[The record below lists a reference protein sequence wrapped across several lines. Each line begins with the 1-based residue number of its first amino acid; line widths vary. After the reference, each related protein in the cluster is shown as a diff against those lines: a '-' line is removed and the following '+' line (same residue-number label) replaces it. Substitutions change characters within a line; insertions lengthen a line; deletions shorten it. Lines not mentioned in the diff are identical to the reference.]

1 MDKNIFEGM
10 WKELKG
16 SAKETWGELTDDD
29 WTEISGKTEKLVGKL
44 QERYGWSKER
54 AETEVEQFIQNIRT
68 DSDMFRK

>member
-1 MDKNIFEGM
+1 MDRNIFEGM

-29 WTEISGKTEKLVGKL
+29 WTEIAGKTEKLVGKL

-54 AETEVEQFIQNIRT
+54 AETEVEQFIQNIRA